1 MKQDRI
7 TRMKGMEKEKI
18 RHRERRSDGRVR
30 SLAMHKDFHES
41 GHEAKGHARGRVL
54 EPVNSAALYPLLKQP
69 WIITQMLRVSSSANK
84 VDANGS
90 ASLRRVASRVAW
102 DIILLFPPLF
112 FFFFIQHSYS
122 PYLFHAAQFRDVN
135 NTSRAITALR

>member
-18 RHRERRSDGRVR
+18 RHGERGSDGRVR

-102 DIILLFPPLF
+102 DIILFSPPILF
-112 FFFFIQHSYS
+112 
-122 PYLFHAAQFRDVN
+122 LFHTAFLFSLSFSCCSI
-135 NTSRAITALR
+135 SRRK